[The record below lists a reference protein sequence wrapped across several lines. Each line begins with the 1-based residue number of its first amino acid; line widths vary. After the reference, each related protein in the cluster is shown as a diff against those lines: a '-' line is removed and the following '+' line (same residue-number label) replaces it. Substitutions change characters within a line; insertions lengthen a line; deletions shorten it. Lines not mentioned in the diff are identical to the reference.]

1 VLFQVLLQ
9 RFNFSK
15 VIFNIFNIVLDV
27 VIVIV
32 LFKQLDDDILKILE
46 HSFRL
51 MVERH
56 PHEKLPVVSILL
68 L

>member
-1 VLFQVLLQ
+1 
-9 RFNFSK
+9 
-15 VIFNIFNIVLDV
+15 
-27 VIVIV
+27 VIV